1 MNRCLLYILLVATA
15 PVTLH
20 SAQINNASIE
30 TEITLHDK
38 CVYFYGSGNKYP
50 KEVLTRKQLDAR
62 CNKLLQNRQ
71 LLEKEESDSTGTPEP
86 FLEQNYIWEKIG
98 KPNHPNEYLQT
109 KHKDGCNR
117 WHQIHVDSV
126 SIEQSSHNIPD
137 TIPTVEQLRITKRNI
152 YNLSKQLRQHQEQA
166 LADQQALSTEE
177 TLRIVRP
184 VAAIT
189 QINKGEKLHGIYL
202 QNSKKRYDDLKTTS
216 QNLRKQIPLD
226 IQEYLK
232 KNPETWNSLKLLAN
246 IEEQEAQLIQEN
258 MREQE
263 TYASSQKDKDLAKDQ
278 LQTAWLKF
286 DQAAT
291 SNAALAQH
299 AYQEKRKRI
308 LSAQS
313 NNPVNVT
320 TIELTNEELADYIC
334 TYKVKTVLA
343 NVITQEERN
352 ILASTYPTAIPP
364 CIQGSHA
371 QQLFL
376 QDPTLG
382 LIEAAKK
389 ILLQK
394 ALQAKREKLIE
405 QDPAIIATSINLTQ
419 DEINECLRIWSIS
432 EVLKKIATEK
442 QLQDITKRFPHYTLK
457 IIAEQSIKPQSQEH
471 TDSENIDDQEVSAA
485 ENEQDLNLHSSY
497 GTSPSTGSSSW
508 GIGSFISW

>member
-1 MNRCLLYILLVATA
+1 MNRCLYVFLVAIITSNLHGAQIENNAEILLLEHCSYVFESGNSCTQS
-15 PVTLH
+15 PVT
-20 SAQINNASIE
+20 
-30 TEITLHDK
+30 
-38 CVYFYGSGNKYP
+38 Y
-50 KEVLTRKQLDAR
+50 KQLENR
-62 CNKLLQNRQ
+62 CNKLLQNRPIRELNTTRQ
-71 LLEKEESDSTGTPEP
+71 RPEL
-86 FLEQNYIWEKIG
+86 FLVQNYTWEKIG

-109 KHKDGCNR
+109 KHKDGRNR

-126 SIEQSSHNIPD
+126 SIEQGSHNIPD
-137 TIPTVEQLRITKRNI
+137 NIPTVEQLRITKRNI
-152 YNLSKQLRQHQEQA
+152 YNLSKQLRQQQQQA
-166 LADQQALSTEE
+166 LAAKQALLAEE

-184 VAAIT
+184 IAAIA
-189 QINKGEKLHGIYL
+189 QINKSEKLHEIYL
-202 QNSKKRYDDLKTTS
+202 QNSQKRYADLKTTS

-246 IEEQEAQLIQEN
+246 IEEQEAQLIQES

-263 TYASSQKDKDLAKDQ
+263 TYTSSQKDKDLAKDQ

-299 AYQEKRKRI
+299 VYQEKRKRI
-308 LSAQS
+308 LSAQP
-313 NNPVNVT
+313 NNPINVT
-320 TIELTNEELADYIC
+320 TIELTNEEIADYIC
-334 TYKVKTVLA
+334 HYKVKTVLS
-343 NVITQEERN
+343 NVISKEEQD
-352 ILASTYPTAIPP
+352 ILVSTYPTAIPP
-364 CIQGSHA
+364 CIQGTHA

-376 QDPTLG
+376 QDPALG

-394 ALQAKREKLIE
+394 ALQAKRDKCRE
-405 QDPAIIATSINLTQ
+405 QDPAVITTSINLTQ

-471 TDSENIDDQEVSAA
+471 TDSENIDDQEVSTV
-485 ENEQDLNLHSSY
+485 ENEQDLSLHNSY
-497 GTSPSTGSSSW
+497 DPTPSAGSSSW

>member
-1 MNRCLLYILLVATA
+1 MNRCLLYILLVATV

-62 CNKLLQNRQ
+62 CNKLLQNRP
-71 LLEKEESDSTGTPEP
+71 LLEASDSPGAQEP
-86 FLEQNYIWEKIG
+86 FLQQNYIWEKIG
-98 KPNHPNEYLQT
+98 KPNHPNEYLHT

-137 TIPTVEQLRITKRNI
+137 NIPTVEQLKITKRNL
-152 YNLSKQLRQHQEQA
+152 YNLSKQLRQQQQQA
-166 LADQQALSTEE
+166 LAAQQALLAEE

-184 VAAIT
+184 VAAIA
-189 QINKGEKLHGIYL
+189 QINKSEKLHEIYL
-202 QNSKKRYDDLKTTS
+202 QNSQKRYADLKTTS

-246 IEEQEAQLIQEN
+246 IEEQEAQLVQEN
-258 MREQE
+258 MREHE
-263 TYASSQKDKDLAKDQ
+263 TYALAQKDKDLAKDQ

-291 SNAALAQH
+291 SNTTLAQY
-299 AYQEKRKRI
+299 AYKEKRKRI
-308 LSAQS
+308 MNAQP

-320 TIELTNEELADYIC
+320 TIEMTNEEIADYIC
-334 TYKVKTVLA
+334 TYKVKTVLS
-343 NVITQEERN
+343 NVISKEEQD

-376 QDPTLG
+376 QDPALG

-394 ALQAKREKLIE
+394 ALQAKRDKYRD
-405 QDPAIIATSINLTQ
+405 QDPAIITTSINLTQ

-457 IIAEQSIKPQSQEH
+457 IIAEQSIKPQSQEL
-471 TDSENIDDQEVSAA
+471 TDSENIDDQEVSAV
-485 ENEQDLNLHSSY
+485 ENERDLSLHSSY
-497 GTSPSTGSSSW
+497 DPTPSTGSSSW